1 MNVTKSKEQRCA
13 YLCPQVEVLEM
24 EIEAMITT
32 SPGAGAGGGGFNPG
46 GGGTIGGGERINPP
60 TPMPEKPDFLGDEEE
75 EL

>member
-32 SPGAGAGGGGFNPG
+32 SPGAGAGGGAAYPYAGEARFLRRRRG
-46 GGGTIGGGERINPP
+46 GIVIISEG
-60 TPMPEKPDFLGDEEE
+60 L
-75 EL
+75 ELS

>member
-1 MNVTKSKEQRCA
+1 
-13 YLCPQVEVLEM
+13 M

-46 GGGTIGGGERINPP
+46 GGGTIGGGERPTPP

>member
-46 GGGTIGGGERINPP
+46 GGGTIGGGERI

>member
-46 GGGTIGGGERINPP
+46 GGGTIGGGERP
-60 TPMPEKPDFLGDEEE
+60 PMPGKPNYFDGEEE
-75 EL
+75 EF

>member
-32 SPGAGAGGGGFNPG
+32 SPGVGAGGGGFNPG
-46 GGGTIGGGERINPP
+46 GGGTIGGGERP
-60 TPMPEKPDFLGDEEE
+60 PMPEKPDFLGDEEE

>member
-1 MNVTKSKEQRCA
+1 
-13 YLCPQVEVLEM
+13 M

-46 GGGTIGGGERINPP
+46 GGGRIGGGGRA
-60 TPMPEKPDFLGDEEE
+60 DFLGDEEE

>member
-32 SPGAGAGGGGFNPG
+32 SPGAGAGG
-46 GGGTIGGGERINPP
+46 TIGGGERP
-60 TPMPEKPDFLGDEEE
+60 PMPEKPDFLGDEEE